1 MSRFKKSVAAAAVA
15 AAIGCGSPAVASAAP
30 VVPALSSTTPEQRSE
45 IRDAL
50 FTAHD
55 LLEPYVPA
63 QYKYGFNQLHG
74 FLWGIFAPS
83 SDLSAEYARMKDS
96 LVKN

>member
-1 MSRFKKSVAAAAVA
+1 MFKFKKSVAAVAVA

-30 VVPALSSTTPEQRSE
+30 AVPSLSSTTPEQRSQ
-45 IRDAL
+45 IRSDIYN
-50 FTAHD
+50 AHE

-63 QYKYGFNQLHG
+63 QYKYGFNQLYG

-83 SDLSAEYARMKDS
+83 SDLDAEYARMKDS